1 MLYNITTNLD
11 VDIPEELEA
20 PSTKEYVV
28 ALVAKLKQI
37 FVSNTVNLSIIQIVL
52 PDGFA
57 IGDSDNRQL
66 LQNLLDIAR
75 ALAGDVVFVIGAQF
89 KIVSCVPNKVQYV
102 EGFLDNGLSL
112 IEDYETFIDDFKAA
126 VLKCI
131 QIVEVKPQILLG

>member
-126 VLKCI
+126 VLRCI

>member
-131 QIVEVKPQILLG
+131 QIVKVKPQILLG

>member
-126 VLKCI
+126 VLTCI